1 MQSRRRTLE
10 ASIAPL
16 VTTQAA
22 MRGKES
28 GGRMDA
34 TTTMRTGRGSAGGED
49 GDDSGARVRQ
59 HEEEGQLSAQPSLR
73 HR

>member
-1 MQSRRRTLE
+1 
-10 ASIAPL
+10 
-16 VTTQAA
+16 

-59 HEEEGQLSAQPSLR
+59 HEEEGRLSAQPALR